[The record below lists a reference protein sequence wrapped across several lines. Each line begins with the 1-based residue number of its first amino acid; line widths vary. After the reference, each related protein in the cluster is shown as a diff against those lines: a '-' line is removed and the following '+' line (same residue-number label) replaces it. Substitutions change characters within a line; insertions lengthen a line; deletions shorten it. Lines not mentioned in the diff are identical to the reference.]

1 MALSEEEKMEL
12 DGIVEDMAEDF
23 EDIRAKNDGKALGK
37 VIGCIE
43 KTLERDRYIMRRLYE
58 RYPECGNRIPLY
70 LATHTGKVAGMNLLG
85 DMLSGGPVDVVNTV
99 RMQMM
104 APMFSAIWEDMQK
117 ELVEGE
123 LDSL

>member
-23 EDIRAKNDGKALGK
+23 EDIRAKNDGQELGN
-37 VIGCIE
+37 VFSGIE
-43 KTLERDRYIMRRLYE
+43 KALERDRYIMRRLYE
-58 RYPECGNRIPLY
+58 KYPDCGNRIPLY
-70 LATHTGKVAGMNLLG
+70 LATHTGKVAGINLLG
-85 DMLSGGPVDVVNTV
+85 EMVTGGPVDVVNTV

-104 APMFSAIWEDMQK
+104 APMFSAIWTDMQK